1 MSDLLNWGNVQA
13 PYSQEAEQAVL
24 GAILMN
30 GRLYTPISAF
40 LKAADFFIL
49 RHRYIYEA
57 MGAIISRS
65 EPLDYLTLCQE
76 LKAQDR
82 LNEIGGA
89 AYITELTNNTPSSAH
104 ADTYGRLVLSFAARR
119 ALLVAADEIKALALD
134 SSITVNQVLEQSQ
147 SKVISVQGVEFVP
160 PEKTF
165 FDDVKEY
172 FALVEEIVY
181 SKRQIIGIPTG
192 FKELDT
198 LLLGLNKGD
207 FIVGAGRPG
216 MGKSSLQ
223 LSAALNTL
231 TDDPARVVGL
241 FSMEMNRQSVV
252 RRATAIKAEINLQT
266 LQAGKLSPQEY
277 KRFVATMG
285 DLSKLNLCIDDR
297 PGRTPKQI
305 IEQVDKWLAKYRRLD
320 LICVDYL
327 QLMHGEGFKNGDNRV
342 QEVTYISGQLKEIAM
357 KYDVP
362 VFALA
367 QLSRAVESRQDK
379 RPMLSDLRESGSIE
393 QDADIVMFLYRDDY
407 YNPATE
413 FPNVT
418 ELIVAK
424 HRNGPTDTVAL
435 WFEKTLTKYM
445 SMVDRRIH
453 TVNLNTY
460 SNGSDHD
467 DN

>member
-1 MSDLLNWGNVQA
+1 MSDLNNMGSVQA

-30 GRLYTPISAF
+30 GRLYTVISAY

-49 RHRYIYEA
+49 RHRYIYDA

-65 EPLDYLTLCQE
+65 EPLDYLTLFQE
-76 LKAQDR
+76 LKAQDK
-82 LNEIGGA
+82 LSEIGGA
-89 AYITELTNNTPSSAH
+89 AYITELTNNTPSTSH
-104 ADTYGRLVLSFAARR
+104 ADTYAKLVKSFASRR
-119 ALLVAADEIKALALD
+119 ALLVSADEIKAMALD

-147 SKVISVQGVEFVP
+147 SKIASVQGVEFAP

-172 FALVEEIVY
+172 FALVEEIVN
-181 SKRQIIGIPTG
+181 SNRHIVGITTG

-198 LLLGLNKGD
+198 LLLGLNKSD
-207 FIVGAGRPG
+207 LIIGAGRPG
-216 MGKSSLQ
+216 MGKSALQ
-223 LSAALNTL
+223 LSMAMNTL
-231 TDDPARVVGL
+231 ADDPNRVVGL

-252 RRATAIKAEINLQT
+252 RRAAAIKAEINLQT

-285 DLSKLNLCIDDR
+285 ELSKLNLCINDM
-297 PGRTPKQI
+297 PGRTPKQL
-305 IEQVDKWLAKYRRLD
+305 IEQIDKWAAKHGRLD

-327 QLMHGEGFKNGDNRV
+327 QLMHGEGYKAGDRV
-342 QEVTYISGQLKEIAM
+342 QEVSYISGQLKEIAM
-357 KYDVP
+357 QYNAP

-367 QLSRAVESRQDK
+367 QLSRAVEARADK

-413 FPNVT
+413 FPNLT

-424 HRNGPTDTVAL
+424 HRNGPTDTVNL

-445 SMVDRRIH
+445 SMTDRRIQ
-453 TVNLNTY
+453 TVNLHTY
-460 SNGSDHD
+460 SNGSDNHE
-467 DN
+467 